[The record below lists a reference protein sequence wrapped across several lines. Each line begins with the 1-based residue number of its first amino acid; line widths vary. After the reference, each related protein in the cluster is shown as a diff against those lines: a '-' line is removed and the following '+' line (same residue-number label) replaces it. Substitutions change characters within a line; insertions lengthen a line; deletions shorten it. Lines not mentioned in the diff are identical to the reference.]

1 MQSLPS
7 ITNYGQYSSDNY
19 GANSLRLDIGPLTVW
34 FSYKTPVA
42 FQLDGKLRVVRRNQ
56 WGPTTG
62 KHLNW
67 IDGGNQKERVDSDEF
82 ERRFNE
88 VLASCG
94 LAKAA

>member
-19 GANSLRLDIGPLTVW
+19 GANSLRLDVGPLAVW
-34 FSYKTPVA
+34 FSYQTAVA
-42 FQLDGKLRVVRRNQ
+42 FQLDEQARVVRKNQ

-67 IDGGNQKERVDSDEF
+67 IDGGNPTERVDSDEF